1 MNGLKLLPADRE
13 NLLRLRTP
21 LLLLGLSIVTSLGL
35 HLGSGKLRDSAS
47 NQLAATEAKLSA
59 IRIDR
64 QQALTEQAEI
74 RQYLSPYQ
82 RLVADGLIGESERF
96 ELIDILKKLGAQDQL
111 YPVEYVIDAPRPYP
125 LAVVPA
131 DSGLQVSA
139 TPLSLRLSLLHEG
152 DLMALLQGLRTGL
165 KGMVT
170 VNSCE
175 VSRRDTL
182 NTAPALK
189 ENLAA
194 ECHLDWLALEVPAT
208 GGR

>member
-35 HLGSGKLRDSAS
+35 HLGSGKLRDSAR
-47 NQLAATEAKLSA
+47 NQLAATEAKLSV

-64 QQALTEQAEI
+64 QQAMTEQAEI

-82 RLVADGLIGESERF
+82 RLVADGLIGESEPF

-111 YPVEYVIDAPRPYP
+111 YPVEYVIDAPHPYP
-125 LAVVPA
+125 LAVVPG
-131 DSGLQVSA
+131 DSGLRVSA
-139 TPLSLRLSLLHEG
+139 TPLSLHLSLLHEG
-152 DLMALLQGLRTGL
+152 DLVALLQGLRTGL

-194 ECHLDWLALEVPAT
+194 ECRLDWLALEVPAT